1 MRVSTAYSGP
11 YDRYEHGG
19 SSPKEEGNLLR
30 LLPSKNSTISQQEG
44 RPHLTRKVSVVGTRR
59 GSDAI
64 GKSDQKAEMS
74 IAKA

>member
-30 LLPSKNSTISQQEG
+30 LLPSKNSTISQQG
-44 RPHLTRKVSVVGTRR
+44 RPHLTRKVSVVGTNR